1 MLVPRFN
8 GLRKPSNYL
17 INYQISPREYAELR
31 LLGDCGFSGNHI
43 FVAYT
48 PYQNL
53 IIFFLQVTMGAEI
66 AEKQEQEIIEFP
78 WIVFDSV
85 NKQVSIKIDGTYSYH
100 QGRLDLMN

>member
-1 MLVPRFN
+1 
-8 GLRKPSNYL
+8 
-17 INYQISPREYAELR
+17 
-31 LLGDCGFSGNHI
+31 
-43 FVAYT
+43 
-48 PYQNL
+48 
-53 IIFFLQVTMGAEI
+53 MGADI